1 MSTGRR
7 AEVLRTLA
15 EATQD
20 NAAHGVIMHQA
31 IAAHFGLGPTDL
43 KCLNLARHEEEL
55 TAGRLA
61 ELTGLS
67 TSAVTALLDRLERG
81 GFIERHRDTADRR
94 KVLVRSTGRH
104 EAALGDVFGR
114 VAAAFASVAEAY
126 DDDQLELITGFVL
139 RLNERARA
147 FIPTLVQDLGS

>member
-1 MSTGRR
+1 M
-7 AEVLRTLA
+7 
-15 EATQD
+15 
-20 NAAHGVIMHQA
+20 
-31 IAAHFGLGPTDL
+31 
-43 KCLNLARHEEEL
+43 KCLNLARHETEL

-81 GFIERHRDTADRR
+81 GFVERHRDTADRR

-104 EAALGDVFGR
+104 EAVLTEIFGR
-114 VAAAFASVAEAY
+114 VATAFASVADAY

-139 RLNERARA
+139 RLNERARE
-147 FIPTLVQDLGS
+147 FIPTLVRDLGS

>member
-7 AEVLRTLA
+7 AEVLRALN
-15 EATQD
+15 EAMQD
-20 NAAHGVIMHQA
+20 NAGRGVIMHQA

-43 KCLNLARHEEEL
+43 KCLDLARHEHEL

-81 GFIERHRDTADRR
+81 GFVERHRDAADRR

-104 EAALGDVFGR
+104 EAALNEIFGR
-114 VAAAFASVAEAY
+114 VANAFGAVADDY
-126 DDDQLELITGFVL
+126 DDEQLELITGFIL
-139 RLNERARA
+139 KLNETAQDFVA
-147 FIPTLVQDLGS
+147 TLVHDLSD